1 MFSWEWSKTKYFF
14 EKKNQNGPLK
24 KTSFFKIANS
34 QYFFV
39 KISWIG
45 PCISRIDWCEGHWCG
60 STYMA
65 VRLSDIS
72 SKTRKNKK
80 IVLLGHFWAYVG
92 QLHGHKGWALAM
104 SFASINSTNPRTNP
118 KKNPKNVVFLSQP
131 FQLFFFQKKDC
142 FNPTKTSRSLT
153 NSLARMGQNF
163 DQAKCDPDQ
172 TFWRGVYQPS

>member
-1 MFSWEWSKTKYFF
+1 LTCFHGNEAKQNIFLK
-14 EKKNQNGPLK
+14 KKNQNGPLK

-118 KKNPKNVVFLSQP
+118 KKIQKM
-131 FQLFFFQKKDC
+131 LFFWVSH
-142 FNPTKTSRSLT
+142 FNYFFFKIKIASIPRK
-153 NSLARMGQNF
+153 Q
-163 DQAKCDPDQ
+163 
-172 TFWRGVYQPS
+172 VEV